1 MRQATVWVPNWPI
14 IAAEMAGIATRETP
28 VALVEHHR
36 VANINIWAWREG
48 ARVDMPTRQL
58 QSLVPQ
64 CTVIQRDRARE
75 LRFFDP
81 VLRAISNRV
90 ARFSLVEPGMVIF
103 SAAGPARTE
112 GGEER
117 LCENLVGDIVDAAG
131 CEARVGI
138 AEGTLPSLW
147 AARTSRII
155 APGAS
160 EQALAGQPISL
171 FLLAATPATRPALR
185 DCVELLRDLGI
196 ATIADVIG
204 LGQRSLVTRFGNI
217 GQYVWDLAVARTL
230 PAHESAPD
238 TRDISVV
245 ATFDPPLTH
254 AEHAAFAARNLA
266 GQLETKMRA
275 GAAGSARLDIRA
287 SAAHGEVMT
296 RSWHLELLTQEDVV
310 DRVRWQI
317 SAWIAQPRENGEA
330 LAGSPGGASGV
341 EADAAGVENRGG
353 ITQLELIARDITP
366 AGNHPAP
373 LWGART
379 ASDAAAARG
388 AHRLQSLL
396 GEEYVRVP
404 RRVGGRLPEEDVQE
418 IPWGQAVDTSR
429 AQLPWPGRLPEP
441 APVQLL
447 RTPYPI
453 TVLCTCGKPLAI
465 AATTALHCPGECRH
479 PFPATVRA
487 VLPAKHAGSCV
498 GDAAVA
504 GGATSP
510 AGGATLSTGS
520 SGFPTASLHAL
531 FGVEEFLTVLDYAGP
546 WVSEQR
552 WWARATRRAY
562 IQAVTTT
569 GAVLLY
575 VEQER
580 WYLAASYI

>member
-1 MRQATVWVPNWPI
+1 MRQATVWVPHWPI
-14 IAAEMAGIATRETP
+14 IAAEMAGIVSRENP
-28 VALVEHHR
+28 VAAVEHHR
-36 VANINIWAWREG
+36 VASLNIWAWQKG

-64 CTVIQRDRARE
+64 CTVIQRDGARE

-90 ARFSLVEPGMVIF
+90 ARFSMLEPGVVIF
-103 SAAGPARTE
+103 SAAGPARTA

-117 LCENLVGDIVDAAG
+117 LCESIVGDIVDAAG

-160 EQALAGQPISL
+160 EQALASQPISL
-171 FLLAATPATRPALR
+171 FLLAATSATRPALR
-185 DCVELLRDLGI
+185 DCVELLHDLGI
-196 ATIADVIG
+196 TTIADVIG

-217 GQYVWDLAVARTL
+217 GQYMWDLATARTL
-230 PAHESAPD
+230 PAHEATPD

-245 ATFDPPLTH
+245 ATFDPPLSH
-254 AEHAAFAARNLA
+254 AEHAVFAARNLA

-287 SAAHGEVMT
+287 GAASGEVMT

-317 SAWIAQPRENGEA
+317 SAWIAQPHDASEA
-330 LAGSPGGASGV
+330 PA
-341 EADAAGVENRGG
+341 ETRGG

-373 LWGART
+373 LWGTRT
-379 ASDAAAARG
+379 TSDAAAARG

-404 RRVGGRLPEEDVQE
+404 RRVGGRLPEEDIQE

-429 AQLPWPGRLPEP
+429 AGLPWPGRLPEP
-441 APVQLL
+441 APVQFL
-447 RTPYPI
+447 RTPYPVA
-453 TVLCTCGKPLAI
+453 VLCTCGQPLAI
-465 AATTALHCPGECRH
+465 AATTALHCPGECQR
-479 PFPATVRA
+479 PYPATIRA
-487 VLPAKHAGSCV
+487 ASRTGAASLIGAALPARHAASSAGHAASLAGPASSAGS
-498 GDAAVA
+498 A
-504 GGATSP
+504 GPS
-510 AGGATLSTGS
+510 
-520 SGFPTASLHAL
+520 TASLRAL
-531 FGVEEFLTVLDYAGP
+531 FGVEDSLTVLDYAGP

-552 WWARATRRAY
+552 WWARPTRRAY

-575 VEQER
+575 REQER

>member
-14 IAAEMAGIATRETP
+14 IAAEMAGIVSREIP
-28 VALVEHHR
+28 VAVVEHHR
-36 VANINIWAWREG
+36 VASLNIWAWQQG
-48 ARVDMPTRQL
+48 ARVDMSTRQL

-64 CTVIQRDRARE
+64 CQVIQRDGARE

-81 VLRAISNRV
+81 VLRAISTRV
-90 ARFSLVEPGMVIF
+90 ARFSLVEPGVVIF

-131 CEARVGI
+131 CEVRVGI

-160 EQALAGQPISL
+160 EQALASQPISL

-185 DCVELLRDLGI
+185 DCVELLHDLGI
-196 ATIADVIG
+196 TTIADAIG
-204 LGQRSLVTRFGNI
+204 LGQRSLVTRFGNM
-217 GQYVWDLAVARTL
+217 GQYLWDLATARTL
-230 PAHESAPD
+230 TAREATPD

-245 ATFDPPLTH
+245 ATFDPPLSH

-317 SAWIAQPRENGEA
+317 SAWIARRHDASEA
-330 LAGSPGGASGV
+330 PA
-341 EADAAGVENRGG
+341 ETRGG

-366 AGNHPAP
+366 AGNHPVP
-373 LWGART
+373 LWGTRT
-379 ASDAAAARG
+379 ASDSAAARG

-404 RRVGGRLPEEDVQE
+404 RRVGGRLPEEDIQE

-441 APVQLL
+441 PPVQLL
-447 RTPYPI
+447 RTPYPV
-453 TVLCTCGKPLAI
+453 TVLCTCGQPLAI
-465 AATTALHCPGECRH
+465 TATTALQCPGECWH
-479 PFPATVRA
+479 PFPVTVRA
-487 VLPAKHAGSCV
+487 ALPAEHAAPGVGS
-498 GDAAVA
+498 AAVF
-504 GGATSP
+504 GGVTSATGRTRP
-510 AGGATLSTGS
+510 
-520 SGFPTASLHAL
+520 PTASLHPL
-531 FGVEEFLTVLDYAGP
+531 FGAEGFLRVLDYAGP

-552 WWARATRRAY
+552 WWARPTRRAY

-575 VEQER
+575 REQER

>member
-14 IAAEMAGIATRETP
+14 IAAEMAGIVSREIP
-28 VALVEHHR
+28 VAVVERHR
-36 VANINIWAWREG
+36 VASLNIWAWQQG
-48 ARVDMPTRQL
+48 ARVDMSTRQL

-64 CTVIQRDRARE
+64 CQVIQRDGARE

-81 VLRAISNRV
+81 VLRAISTRV
-90 ARFSLVEPGMVIF
+90 ARFSLVEPGVVIF

-131 CEARVGI
+131 CEVRVGI

-160 EQALAGQPISL
+160 EQALASQPISL

-185 DCVELLRDLGI
+185 DCVELLHDLGI
-196 ATIADVIG
+196 TTIADAIG
-204 LGQRSLVTRFGNI
+204 LGQRSLVTRFGNM
-217 GQYVWDLAVARTL
+217 GQYLWDLATARTL
-230 PAHESAPD
+230 PAHKSTPG

-287 SAAHGEVMT
+287 NAAHGEVRT

-317 SAWIAQPRENGEA
+317 SAWIAQPRENNES
-330 LAGSPGGASGV
+330 LAGSPGGDGDV
-341 EADAAGVENRGG
+341 EADAADVENRGG
-353 ITQLELIARDITP
+353 ITQLELIARDITLV
-366 AGNHPAP
+366 GNHPAP

-404 RRVGGRLPEEDVQE
+404 RRVGGRLPEEDIQE

-447 RTPYPI
+447 RTPYPV
-453 TVLCTCGKPLAI
+453 TVLCACGQPLAI
-465 AATTALHCPGECRH
+465 AATTALQCPGECWH
-479 PFPATVRA
+479 PFPVTVCA
-487 VLPAKHAGSCV
+487 ALPAEHAAPGVGS
-498 GDAAVA
+498 AAVF
-504 GGATSP
+504 GGATS
-510 AGGATLSTGS
+510 ATGS
-520 SGFPTASLHAL
+520 TRPPTASLHPL
-531 FGVEEFLTVLDYAGP
+531 FGAEGFLRVLDYAGP

-562 IQAVTTT
+562 IQAVTTA
-569 GAVLLY
+569 GSVLLY
-575 VEQER
+575 AEQEC

>member
-14 IAAEMAGIATRETP
+14 IAAEMAGIVSREIP
-28 VALVEHHR
+28 VAVVEHHR
-36 VANINIWAWREG
+36 VASLNIWAWQQG
-48 ARVDMPTRQL
+48 ARVDMSTRQL

-64 CTVIQRDRARE
+64 CQVIQRDGARE

-81 VLRAISNRV
+81 VLRAISTRV
-90 ARFSLVEPGMVIF
+90 ARFSLVEPGVVIF

-131 CEARVGI
+131 CEVRVGI

-160 EQALAGQPISL
+160 EQALASQPISL

-185 DCVELLRDLGI
+185 DCVELLHDLGI
-196 ATIADVIG
+196 TTIADAIG
-204 LGQRSLVTRFGNI
+204 LGQRSLVTRFGNM
-217 GQYVWDLAVARTL
+217 GQYLWDLATARTL
-230 PAHESAPD
+230 TAREATPD

-245 ATFDPPLTH
+245 ATFDPPLSH

-317 SAWIAQPRENGEA
+317 SAWIARRHDASEA
-330 LAGSPGGASGV
+330 PA
-341 EADAAGVENRGG
+341 ETRGG
-353 ITQLELIARDITP
+353 ITQLELIARDI
-366 AGNHPAP
+366 ALVGNHPTP

-404 RRVGGRLPEEDVQE
+404 RRVGGRLPEEDIQE

-447 RTPYPI
+447 RTPYPV
-453 TVLCTCGKPLAI
+453 TVLYACGQPLAI
-465 AATTALHCPGECRH
+465 TATTALQCPGECWH
-479 PFPATVRA
+479 PFPVTVRA
-487 VLPAKHAGSCV
+487 ALPAEHAAPGVGSV
-498 GDAAVA
+498 AVF
-504 GGATSP
+504 GGVTSATGRTRP
-510 AGGATLSTGS
+510 
-520 SGFPTASLHAL
+520 PTASLHPL
-531 FGVEEFLTVLDYAGP
+531 FGAEGFLRVLDYAGP

-552 WWARATRRAY
+552 WWARPTRRAY

-575 VEQER
+575 REQER